1 MKFLITGGNGFI
13 GSHLTLRLLSLNH
26 EVTVLDNFSTS
37 PKGRLDNTG
46 AVVVEGSVTDESL
59 VDKLVYEN
67 DYVIHLAAVVG
78 VRLAMAKGIE
88 GLRISCIGTD
98 NLLKS
103 VTKYNKKLAAASSS
117 SIYGKPMKVPV
128 SEDDD
133 SLIGCSNK
141 SCWLYSI
148 AKLAEEHFCLAYHRE
163 NGTHV
168 KICRLFNVIGPNQ
181 TKHYGMVVPNFIFN
195 ALNNK
200 PLQVYGTGMQTRTF
214 GYVED
219 IIDAIL
225 LTIEKGAE
233 GEIYNIGGTE
243 EIRIIDLANKVIQ
256 LTNSSSGIE
265 IVPFEKIF
273 GPDYEETT
281 QRMPDI
287 SKIIKIG
294 YLPKYSL
301 DNSILKIV
309 EQIKQRG
316 EI

>member
-1 MKFLITGGNGFI
+1 MRFLITGGNGFI

-46 AVVVEGSVTDESL
+46 ATVVEGSVTDESL
-59 VDKLVYEN
+59 VDKLVYDS

-78 VRLAMAKGIE
+78 VRLAMSKGIE

-103 VTKYNKKLAAASSS
+103 VTKYNKKLIAASSS
-117 SIYGKPMKVPV
+117 SIYGKHIKIPV
-128 SEDDD
+128 SEEND

-163 NGTHV
+163 KGTNV
-168 KICRLFNVIGPNQ
+168 RICRLFNVIGPNQ
-181 TKHYGMVVPNFIFN
+181 TKHYGMVIPNFVSN
-195 ALNNK
+195 ALNNS

-214 GYVED
+214 GYIED
-219 IIDAIL
+219 IIDGIL
-225 LTIEKGAE
+225 LLIEKGRE
-233 GEIYNIGGTE
+233 GGVYNIGGTE
-243 EIRIIDLANKVIQ
+243 EIRIWDLANKIIQ
-256 LTNSSSGIE
+256 LTNSSSDIE

-287 SKIIKIG
+287 SRIKKIG

-301 DNSILKIV
+301 DDSILKVV
-309 EQIKQRG
+309 EQIRLRG